1 MLQHSEAWNCA
12 HCVVTLEMSKSPR
25 LKSYFMIT
33 MVNESFKKELKGW
46 DLLPYRP
53 FQEPNMKWKLSAHF
67 SRNFEYEKKVPPPA
81 SFGDGPAHR
90 DISPLRLTQSGRV
103 ANPLLVSHNST
114 FGQDLP
120 SPWNIRIKKGSLWT
134 GRICLQMKAENGN
147 TIKYFLSIFYD
158 GIVM

>member
-1 MLQHSEAWNCA
+1 MEGDEMRGLLVLFSLELRAVAFTTGANTIFSTFLVINATTLQIKLIRWI
-12 HCVVTLEMSKSPR
+12 TLKMSKSPR

-33 MVNESFKKELKGW
+33 MVNESFKKELKCW
-46 DLLPYRP
+46 VYY
-53 FQEPNMKWKLSAHF
+53 HT
-67 SRNFEYEKKVPPPA
+67 NFEMKIVRPLLQKLWEQKKVPPPA

-120 SPWNIRIKKGSLWT
+120 SPWNIRIKK
-134 GRICLQMKAENGN
+134 
-147 TIKYFLSIFYD
+147 
-158 GIVM
+158 